1 MRDFLR
7 TKAYF
12 DEFISQDTERICK
25 FQDKLNSGSIDD
37 ERVPLIN
44 NKIIDLKTG
53 LIIAKYSRGDSIDDI
68 KTNLKSW
75 LI

>member
-25 FQDKLNSGSIDD
+25 FQDKLNSGSIDE

-44 NKIIDLKTG
+44 SKIIYL
-53 LIIAKYSRGDSIDDI
+53 
-68 KTNLKSW
+68 NL
-75 LI
+75 